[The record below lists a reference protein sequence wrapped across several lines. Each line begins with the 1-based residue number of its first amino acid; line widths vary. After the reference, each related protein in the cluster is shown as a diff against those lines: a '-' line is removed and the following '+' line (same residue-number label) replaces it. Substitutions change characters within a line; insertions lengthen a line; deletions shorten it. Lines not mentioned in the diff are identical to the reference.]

1 MRTMVDSGRLKADA
15 DADPAAHLAS
25 GKLQSVDG
33 TQEGRPK
40 PISARA
46 G

>member
-1 MRTMVDSGRLKADA
+1 MVDIGRLNVDA
-15 DADPAAHLAS
+15 DADQAAHLPS